1 VRLSPDEASINQLH
15 FLQGSAG
22 GGGAHDWEGAS
33 SVTRSGCQI
42 QV

>member
-15 FLQGSAG
+15 FLQGGAG
-22 GGGAHDWEGAS
+22 GGGHDWEGAS

>member
-22 GGGAHDWEGAS
+22 GGGRMIGR
-33 SVTRSGCQI
+33 VL